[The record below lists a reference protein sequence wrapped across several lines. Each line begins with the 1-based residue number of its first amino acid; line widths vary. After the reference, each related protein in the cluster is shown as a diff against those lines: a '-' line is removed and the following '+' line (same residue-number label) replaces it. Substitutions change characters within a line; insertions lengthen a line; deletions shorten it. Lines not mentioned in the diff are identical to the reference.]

1 MKTVV
6 FSNQK
11 GGVGKTTSAAAL
23 AAGLTNRGHKVVAV
37 DLDPQCNLCL
47 SSGVDMLTVNKTLY
61 DVFKGTAAVDD
72 VIVPGLGYDII
83 PGGLT
88 LAAADMEFSG
98 QVGREE
104 MLSVA
109 LESIYDKY
117 DYAILDTPPM
127 LGFLTMNALVSADGV
142 IIPLTADVYALQ
154 GLNQLSGLIRNVQ
167 EYKAR
172 HKKELRIYGLLLT
185 KYNDRQNVSKAM
197 RDQVE
202 AAAAQL
208 ETKVYR
214 ATIRESVAV
223 REAQL
228 LHSDFL
234 KEAPNANAAVDY
246 EAFIDEFIGGL
257 TA

>member
-23 AAGLTNRGHKVVAV
+23 AAGLKSRGYRVVAV

-47 SSGVDMLTVNKTLY
+47 SSGVDMLTVSKTMY
-61 DVFKGTAAVDD
+61 DVFKGAATVND

-88 LAAADMEFSG
+88 LAAADMDFT
-98 QVGREE
+98 QAGREY
-104 MLSVA
+104 MLSEA
-109 LESIYDKY
+109 LEGVSERF
-117 DYAILDTPPM
+117 DYAVVDTPPT
-127 LGFLTMNALVSADGV
+127 LGILTTNALTAADGV

-154 GLNQLSGLIRNVQ
+154 GLTQLNGLIRNVRK
-167 EYKAR
+167 YCNRDLK
-172 HKKELRIYGLLLT
+172 IYGLLLT
-185 KYNDRQNVSKAM
+185 KYNDRQNVSKAL

-228 LHSDFL
+228 LQSDFL
-234 KEAPNANAAVDY
+234 KEAPNANAAIDY
-246 EAFIDEFIGGL
+246 QAFIAEFLEG
-257 TA
+257 

>member
-23 AAGLTNRGHKVVAV
+23 AAGLSSRGYKVVAV
-37 DLDPQCNLCL
+37 DLDPQCNFCL
-47 SSGVDMLTVNKTLY
+47 SSGVDMLSIGHTLY
-61 DVFKGTAAVDD
+61 DVFKGDAQVDD

-83 PGGLT
+83 PGGLA
-88 LAAADMEFSG
+88 LAAADMEFT
-98 QVGREE
+98 QTGREY
-104 MLSVA
+104 MLSEA
-109 LESIYDKY
+109 LEAVSDRFDFAVI
-117 DYAILDTPPM
+117 DTPPT
-127 LGFLTMNALVSADGV
+127 LGILTINALTAADGV

-154 GLNQLSGLIRNVQ
+154 GLNQLNGLIHSV
-167 EYKAR
+167 
-172 HKKELRIYGLLLT
+172 KKYSNKGLKIFGLLLT
-185 KYNDRQNVSKAM
+185 KYNERQNVTKAL

-208 ETKVYR
+208 GTKVFET
-214 ATIRESVAV
+214 AIRESVAV

-246 EAFIDEFIGGL
+246 EAFINEFIGG
-257 TA
+257 

>member
-23 AAGLTNRGHKVVAV
+23 AAGLSSRGYKVVAV
-37 DLDPQCNLCL
+37 DLDPQCNFCL
-47 SSGVDMLTVNKTLY
+47 SSGVDMLTLGQTLY
-61 DVFKGTAAVDD
+61 DVFKGDAHIDD

-83 PGGLT
+83 PGGLA
-88 LAAADMEFSG
+88 LAAADMEFT
-98 QVGREE
+98 QTGREY
-104 MLSVA
+104 MLSEA
-109 LESIYDKY
+109 LEVISDRFDFAVI
-117 DYAILDTPPM
+117 DTPPT
-127 LGFLTMNALVSADGV
+127 LGILTINALTAADGV

-154 GLNQLSGLIRNVQ
+154 GLHQLNGLINSV
-167 EYKAR
+167 
-172 HKKELRIYGLLLT
+172 KKYSNKGLKIFGLLLT
-185 KYNDRQNVSKAM
+185 KYNERQNVTKAL

-208 ETKVYR
+208 DTKVFET
-214 ATIRESVAV
+214 AIRESVAV

-234 KEAPNANAAVDY
+234 KEAPNANAAIDY
-246 EAFIDEFIGGL
+246 EAFINEFIGG
-257 TA
+257 

>member
-23 AAGLTNRGHKVVAV
+23 AAGLSSRGYKVVAV
-37 DLDPQCNLCL
+37 DLDPQCNFCL
-47 SSGVDMLTVNKTLY
+47 SSGVDMLTIGHTLY
-61 DVFKGTAAVDD
+61 DVFKGDAQIDD

-83 PGGLT
+83 PGGLA
-88 LAAADMEFSG
+88 LAAADMEFT
-98 QVGREE
+98 QTGREY
-104 MLSVA
+104 MLSEA
-109 LESIYDKY
+109 LEAVSDRFDFAVI
-117 DYAILDTPPM
+117 DTPPT
-127 LGFLTMNALVSADGV
+127 LGILTINALTAADGV

-154 GLNQLSGLIRNVQ
+154 GLNQLNGLINSV
-167 EYKAR
+167 
-172 HKKELRIYGLLLT
+172 KKYSNKGLQIFGLLLT
-185 KYNDRQNVSKAM
+185 KYNERQNVTKAL

-208 ETKVYR
+208 GTKVFET
-214 ATIRESVAV
+214 AIRESVAV

-246 EAFIDEFIGGL
+246 EAFINEFIGG
-257 TA
+257 

>member
-23 AAGLTNRGHKVVAV
+23 AAGLSSRGYKVVAV
-37 DLDPQCNLCL
+37 DLDPQCNFCL
-47 SSGVDMLTVNKTLY
+47 SSGVDMLTVGHTLY
-61 DVFKGTAAVDD
+61 DVFKGDAQVDD
-72 VIVPGLGYDII
+72 VIVPGLGYAII
-83 PGGLT
+83 PGGLA
-88 LAAADMEFSG
+88 LAAADMEFT
-98 QVGREE
+98 QTGREY
-104 MLSVA
+104 MLSEA
-109 LESIYDKY
+109 LEAVSDRFDFAVI
-117 DYAILDTPPM
+117 DTPPT
-127 LGFLTMNALVSADGV
+127 LGILTINALTAADGV

-154 GLNQLSGLIRNVQ
+154 GLNQLNGLINSV
-167 EYKAR
+167 
-172 HKKELRIYGLLLT
+172 KKYSNKGLKIFGLLLT
-185 KYNDRQNVSKAM
+185 KYNERQNVTKAL

-208 ETKVYR
+208 ETKVFET
-214 ATIRESVAV
+214 AIRESVAV

-246 EAFIDEFIGGL
+246 EAFITEFIGG
-257 TA
+257 